1 MLGKLW
7 ESLKND
13 GPITFLIKFFCIC
26 ILYVFF
32 YWFYTVYKFF
42 RFFLFLMPGS
52 GPAYPTYVILGII
65 AYALY
70 FICILI
76 IPSLGTLFVVLYII
90 YKVVQKMGFGFILD
104 GISLFKECWDTG
116 LFGLF
121 DDIAGILGAN
131 EYLFKKF
138 GMTFEAVFKF
148 LKTFLKNSFGIV
160 FDGYELD
167 DQYLDA
173 ALEIFLNTKVYKD
186 KQMCE
191 MRKKEITSVIDKKQ
205 PIIKIKFNENVPV
218 EDAAKNMSQMDV
230 IKMNNC
236 IKANTVEIPQDANT
250 IERLQIIFQNELAKN
265 TCYARCQIGNVENT
279 VQNIGDNIAQM
290 TKQNWETLS
299 SGFTH
304 QSDKNT
310 ADMEKVKKDNK
321 K

>member
-32 YWFYTVYKFF
+32 YLFYTVYKFF
-42 RFFLFLMPGS
+42 RVFLFLMPGS
-52 GPAYPTYVILGII
+52 GPAYPTYIVIDMI
-65 AYALY
+65 AYVL
-70 FICILI
+70 FFFCMLI
-76 IPSLGTLFVVLYII
+76 IPSLGTLFLVLYII
-90 YKVVQKMGFGFILD
+90 YKAVQKMGFGFILD
-104 GISLFKECWDTG
+104 GISIFRECWDTG

-121 DDIAGILGAN
+121 DEIFGILGAN
-131 EYLFKKF
+131 EYFFRKF

-191 MRKKEITSVIDKKQ
+191 TRKKEITSVIEKKQ
-205 PIIKIKFNENVPV
+205 PIIKVKFNENVEDPV
-218 EDAAKNMSQMDV
+218 KNMSQMDV
-230 IKMNNC
+230 VKMNNC

-265 TCYARCQIGNVENT
+265 TCYARSKIGDVENT

-299 SGFTH
+299 SGFTY
-304 QSDKNT
+304 QYDKNT
-310 ADMEKVKKDNK
+310 ADMEKVKK
-321 K
+321 